1 MIFFNDVDIFIL
13 GDIRTYLEL
22 LFQLTS
28 FDTTPAG
35 EREGSITSLLTSGDR
50 SLGFLVVPV
59 DTQKKE
65 TAPSYCQVGM
75 WVLAYQWVSIDIMVS
90 ILFSHWEI
98 LQVPSSLH

>member
-1 MIFFNDVDIFIL
+1 MLLVSFGDFKIHFQYLLFLGIMSDFFNDMDIFIL

-75 WVLAYQWVSIDIMVS
+75 
-90 ILFSHWEI
+90 
-98 LQVPSSLH
+98 

>member
-1 MIFFNDVDIFIL
+1 MLLVSFGDFKIHFQYLLFLGIMSDFFNDMDIFIL

-65 TAPSYCQVGM
+65 TAPSFCQVGM
-75 WVLAYQWVSIDIMVS
+75 
-90 ILFSHWEI
+90 
-98 LQVPSSLH
+98 